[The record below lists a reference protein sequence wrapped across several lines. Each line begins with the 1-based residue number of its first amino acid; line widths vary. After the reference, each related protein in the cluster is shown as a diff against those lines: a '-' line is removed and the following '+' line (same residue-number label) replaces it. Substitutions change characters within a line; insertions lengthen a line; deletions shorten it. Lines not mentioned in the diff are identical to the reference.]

1 MTSRRPDGGAIH
13 IRRGGNNMEVLK
25 NFWKEEE
32 AIGVVEII
40 LILVILVALVLI
52 FKTKITS
59 VVTNAFKSFDKDSK
73 AILK

>member
-1 MTSRRPDGGAIH
+1 
-13 IRRGGNNMEVLK
+13 MEVLK

-52 FKTKITS
+52 FKTS